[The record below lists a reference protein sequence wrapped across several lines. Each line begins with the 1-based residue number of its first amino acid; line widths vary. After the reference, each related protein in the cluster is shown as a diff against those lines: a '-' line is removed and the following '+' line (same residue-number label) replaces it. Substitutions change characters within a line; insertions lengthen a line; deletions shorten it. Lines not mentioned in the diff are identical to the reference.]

1 MAVFVPPY
9 AIPTDSC
16 NLTPAMA
23 LPTSVLSFPVSFK
36 HVEICQLG
44 LYYLAVDWLEVVL
57 SL

>member
-1 MAVFVPPY
+1 
-9 AIPTDSC
+9 
-16 NLTPAMA
+16 MA

-44 LYYLAVDWLEVVL
+44 LYYLAADWLEVVL